1 MLARAVVVAGL
12 ATLAAAQASGR
23 AEGEGFGRQTWLS
36 RCLADTTGKCMT
48 DVTTAQFLDPAN
60 TGAAGA
66 LSALSSGPDHH
77 PYATYPFRSNDGLRS
92 AETGYDSKFRGR
104 MHSSSGIPHSGT
116 SAQPIY
122 GRGGTNQLPENQ
134 VAATGG
140 ADGGFNHFNQ
150 GGSFTTLDSM
160 FQRPTAS
167 FPDDREKVLA
177 GENEYS
183 VREHGLFRCTVDAE
197 TAWTATQIEIDTVKY
212 NPPLQG
218 TSSAS
223 AVFPPF
229 ELSWALIACICVHMR
244 ASAGGSARFM
254 MQTVDFAEGTNCA

>member
-1 MLARAVVVAGL
+1 
-12 ATLAAAQASGR
+12 
-23 AEGEGFGRQTWLS
+23 
-36 RCLADTTGKCMT
+36 MT

-116 SAQPIY
+116 TVQPIY

-218 TSSAS
+218 
-223 AVFPPF
+223 
-229 ELSWALIACICVHMR
+229 
-244 ASAGGSARFM
+244 GSARFM